1 MSNFYAEWLRENNLD
16 ANTEVST
23 LEDELF
29 GRFRAAAHAY
39 ADEYERK
46 VGQQL
51 QDDMGILKR

>member
-16 ANTEVST
+16 ANTEVRT